1 MSSSL
6 NKFLHG
12 TLWKWVP
19 NELALIISNDEYNS
33 RSSDVNCV
41 SVTGVTGD
49 SISIDN
55 VQCNQVHTVEK
66 AALYEFMGA
75 VPTPILAAVKA
86 KIQRQ
91 FNMGDDK
98 NLHAVQETAA
108 KLIGQLARMDSEYV
122 PPAVVTAAEVHKIP
136 VASTP
141 ELPPMDTE
149 VDVNTETN
157 ISNGSPTTTLQE
169 NPPQAKDNATP
180 TPDNKPT
187 KQTKSTP
194 KPRGKKLKQT
204 AEISQR
210 TGKPKREMRNY
221 TDEDEAFV
229 LDGNPTAEKIMDR
242 YGFTEKRKVHDLK
255 FQLKKRRTKREES
268 K

>member
-12 TLWKWVP
+12 TLWKWIP

-33 RSSDVNCV
+33 RSLEVNCV
-41 SVTGVTGD
+41 SVTGVIGD

-75 VPTPILAAVKA
+75 IPASILAAVKA
-86 KIQRQ
+86 KIQKQ

-122 PPAVVTAAEVHKIP
+122 PPAVTPMAESPVTL
-136 VASTP
+136 VAPTP
-141 ELPPMDTE
+141 E
-149 VDVNTETN
+149 
-157 ISNGSPTTTLQE
+157 
-169 NPPQAKDNATP
+169 
-180 TPDNKPT
+180 
-187 KQTKSTP
+187 
-194 KPRGKKLKQT
+194 
-204 AEISQR
+204 
-210 TGKPKREMRNY
+210 
-221 TDEDEAFV
+221 
-229 LDGNPTAEKIMDR
+229 
-242 YGFTEKRKVHDLK
+242 
-255 FQLKKRRTKREES
+255 
-268 K
+268 